1 MAKKNRSR
9 LRHKCRTKAFNPQA
23 SSKTDVRPGMIVLES
38 SKSVAVDEKSVKAM
52 AIHQNQKKT
61 SPRTLQEEIQIAVL
75 KANHLGACGLK
86 VTSIEFLDN
95 CIELKADSFSQE
107 ELNSLKMKRD
117 MSLATQKRDLL
128 EKVLQARFK
137 KHSDINVENLTDKEV
152 ENLIQEFESITA

>member
-38 SKSVAVDEKSVKAM
+38 SKSVAVDEEKLRSIQSGQTKP
-52 AIHQNQKKT
+52 K
-61 SPRTLQEEIQIAVL
+61 TLQQEIQSAVL
-75 KANHLGACGLK
+75 KANHLGACGFK

-117 MSLATQKRDLL
+117 MSLANQKRDLL
-128 EKVLQARFK
+128 EKVLQAGFK
-137 KHSDINVENLTDKEV
+137 KHSDINVENLTDSEV
-152 ENLIQEFESITA
+152 QKLISEFSSEPS